1 MDTFTFNISAGSYPE
16 DNNILESGNKLYIDE
31 DTQIFFNVKDANT
44 NLYNIPLFIPDER
57 YVSLNSWF
65 PTSLNTNFYY
75 VSSGLYSAT
84 NYLYNGYYESRNR
97 AGYPEDG
104 LRIELIDGRW
114 NILYR
119 NSNNNNEPIFYYY
132 DAAGTPKV
140 NVEDVSW
147 TQLSGGV
154 AAPGNLVINSRK
166 GNTLIKVLADYGDG
180 TTELV
185 SLSFKNENLNT
196 DDDRYSSNNNW
207 CTPAFY
213 VPKNDWSH
221 TYKTFS
227 NSISG
232 LGSFKFYYDNGKYL
246 DYKFNIFKSNI
257 NLVDKS
263 IKGLESQSFF
273 SKEKGTLINA
283 VDKLGNIINIVQTD
297 NIDKGDS
304 NGADVYYSN
313 IRKYRDDN
321 YSTLGLS
328 AVFVGIYDGT
338 VSESITLPEQVQ
350 FTQDFTNTVTGYI
363 GLSSNAEFAST
374 SIFNSL
380 HKNLNENVNFNEFSN
395 YINN

>member
-1 MDTFTFNISAGSYPE
+1 M
-16 DNNILESGNKLYIDE
+16 
-31 DTQIFFNVKDANT
+31 
-44 NLYNIPLFIPDER
+44 
-57 YVSLNSWF
+57 
-65 PTSLNTNFYY
+65 
-75 VSSGLYSAT
+75 
-84 NYLYNGYYESRNR
+84 
-97 AGYPEDG
+97 
-104 LRIELIDGRW
+104 
-114 NILYR
+114 
-119 NSNNNNEPIFYYY
+119 
-132 DAAGTPKV
+132 
-140 NVEDVSW
+140 
-147 TQLSGGV
+147 
-154 AAPGNLVINSRK
+154 NLVINSRK
-166 GNTLIKVLADYGDG
+166 GNTLIKVLADYGAG

-185 SLSFKNENLNT
+185 SLSFKNENFNT

-207 CTPAFY
+207 GTPAFY

-328 AVFVGIYDGT
+328 AVFVGIYDST

-395 YINN
+395 

>member
-16 DNNILESGNKLYIDE
+16 NNNIIESGNKLYINE
-31 DTQIFFNVKDANT
+31 DTQIFFDVKDANT
-44 NLYNIPLFIPDER
+44 NLYNIPLFIPDEE
-57 YVSLNSWF
+57 YVSLSGWF

-104 LRIELIDGRW
+104 LRIELINGRW

-119 NSNNNNEPIFYYY
+119 NSNNNNEPIFYYSE
-132 DAAGTPKV
+132 ATESG
-140 NVEDVSW
+140 VEVQDVSW
-147 TQLSGGV
+147 IQLSGGV
-154 AAPGNLVINSRK
+154 AAPGNLVMRTRQ

-180 TTELV
+180 TTESV
-185 SLSFKNENLNT
+185 DLSFKNENFNT
-196 DDDRYSSNNNW
+196 DDDRYSANSNW
-207 CTPAFY
+207 GIPAFY
-213 VPKNDWSH
+213 VPKDNWSH
-221 TYKTFS
+221 TYKSFS

-246 DYKFNIFKSNI
+246 DYRFNIFKSNI

-273 SKEKGTLINA
+273 SKEKGTLINT
-283 VDKLGNIINIVQTD
+283 VDKLGNIINVVQTD
-297 NIDKGDS
+297 NVDKGDS
-304 NGADVYYSN
+304 TGADAYYSN

-321 YSTLGLS
+321 YSTSGLS
-328 AVFVGIYDGT
+328 AVFVAIYDGT
-338 VSESITLPEQVQ
+338 VSESITLPEEIK
-350 FTQDFTNTVTGYI
+350 FTPDFTTTMTGYI

-374 SIFNSL
+374 SIFNGL